1 MLKGYKVSK
10 HLIQDRTERVEK
22 IGKYVGFGTELFSV
36 HDNREN
42 CEFVVTTTG
51 VLLVCHGNFIIT
63 MICPDFQRMASVHK
77 MAGREMTSGMI
88 EQVKKNEKKA
98 KRLGF

>member
-10 HLIQDRTERVEK
+10 HLIRDRTERVEK

-36 HDNREN
+36 SDSKEN

-51 VLLVCHGNFIIT
+51 GLLIYNGNFIIT

-77 MAGREMTSGMI
+77 MAGREMTGGMI

-98 KRLGF
+98 KRFNF